1 MVIKKKKISHKVQVQ
16 QTKVIHIEENR
27 VQLSDGTWLEAAHIV
42 LANGIHATDF
52 PELPIEPKKKKKVIW
67 RLPIVIPN

>member
-1 MVIKKKKISHKVQVQ
+1 MVVKNSHKVQVQ
-16 QTKVIHIEENR
+16 QAKVIHIEENR

-52 PELPIEPKKKKKVIW
+52 S
-67 RLPIVIPN
+67 RATD